1 MAKAKPLKSVVVP
14 TDFSK
19 GGQAAVERALHLPLS
34 KKAKVT
40 LLHVVPDDIPG
51 SLRGQAI
58 AEAEAGLE
66 KALAAVHGLAQA
78 RGMAPS
84 QFITDVVEGDAAR
97 QILKRAHTAEADLV
111 VMGRHGRRPVADL
124 FLGSTAQKVVKAG
137 DVAVLLVQRPA
148 NAPWKRA
155 LVAVDLQRSSIA
167 LVKQAQPLLELAGAV
182 TLFHASRVPFEEYV
196 TMTGELSHSYR
207 EEFLSDAEKDLD
219 ALLAKTGIQAR
230 TEAQPGDP
238 RLLVL
243 DELRQE
249 DVDLLVVGAHEKQRL
264 QRLFMG
270 SVAEWLMTH
279 AKCDVL
285 VVHL

>member
-1 MAKAKPLKSVVVP
+1 MAKAKLLSSVVVP
-14 TDFSK
+14 TDFSA
-19 GGQAAVERALHLPLS
+19 GGQAAIERALRLPLS

-51 SLRGQAI
+51 NLRVQAI

-66 KALAAVHGLAQA
+66 KALSSVHGLAQA
-78 RGMAPS
+78 RGLAPS

-137 DVAVLLVQRPA
+137 DVGVLLVQRPA
-148 NAPWKRA
+148 SAQWKRA

-167 LVKQAQPLLELAGAV
+167 LVKQAQPLLELAGEV

-196 TMTGELSHSYR
+196 TMTGELSRSYR
-207 EEFLSDAEKDLD
+207 EEFLSDAEADLE
-219 ALLAKTGIQAR
+219 ALVAKTGLRAK

-249 DVDLLVVGAHEKQRL
+249 DVDLLVVGAHEKKRL

-285 VVHL
+285 ILHL